1 MTEILSLKHVSK
13 VYDNRVQALYDV
25 SFDVRQGELIS
36 IIGPSGAG
44 KSDFAL
50 LHKRHDRSQRRTD
63 SVFGSGCNGS

>member
-36 IIGPSGAG
+36 IIG
-44 KSDFAL
+44 
-50 LHKRHDRSQRRTD
+50 QRRTD